1 MEFLK
6 ALFGDG
12 ALTYDQL
19 SAKVKEAGLNVQNI
33 ADGAYV
39 SRSKFDDK
47 VNSLKTQVADLQ
59 GQITQ
64 RDADLAGLNDKL
76 TAAQADAGH
85 LAEAQ
90 SALTALQS
98 RYDEDSK
105 AWAGK
110 IARQAYEYAVK
121 TAAGKEKFSSASAQ
135 KQFIAEAIAQ
145 DFKLDGDTLMGYS
158 DFLSKYKADDP
169 GAFMAEKPEEPAPAP
184 APVPQIVLPGKS
196 TPPPKKMS
204 LSEAMRMK
212 NENPNYQVS
221 FD

>member
-6 ALFGDG
+6 ALFGEG

-19 SAKVKEAGLNVQNI
+19 AAKAKEAGLNVQNI

-47 VNSLKTQVADLQ
+47 VNGLKAQVADLQ

-64 RDADLAGLNDKL
+64 RDADLQGLNDKL
-76 TAAQADAGH
+76 TTAQADAGH

-90 SALTALQS
+90 NALTALQS

-158 DFLSKYKADDP
+158 DFLSKYKAEDP
-169 GAFMAEKPEEPAPAP
+169 GAFMAEKPAEPAPAEP
-184 APVPQIVLPGKS
+184 APQIVLPGKS